1 MHTRNLKLLLLSI
14 FLLFNIVVCYSC
26 DCDVL
31 HPLIEYQNSTLV
43 FKGSSISKTYSS
55 NKKTYTIVMLVE
67 VGFKGVVN
75 NEKVSFEFPSE
86 SEYSGTWTS
95 CDITVNVG
103 EQWIIYTHGINNNLF
118 FSSMCSNS
126 RRLDHTKLSNFEL
139 DLFQGANTFNFNDY
153 IFNIISFGA
162 RTFDTTFKVV
172 ETLNYPTPEF
182 VMKEETELKMIV
194 GMEGEILDV
203 FLNNNVVF
211 KNNNIFRF
219 ATSISKGTKQ
229 PTLFQQKA
237 ITILKSLRDWKKLNI
252 VGTNKF
258 VKYEH
263 TIFVKYNPIGF
274 EWNFY
279 AR

>member
-103 EQWIIYTHGINNNLF
+103 EQWIIYTHGINNN
-118 FSSMCSNS
+118 
-126 RRLDHTKLSNFEL
+126 
-139 DLFQGANTFNFNDY
+139 LFQGANTFNFNDY